1 MFNIPTDDDSD
12 DYYVVVDDDND
23 DDDNYANDNDDNYAN
38 DDGNDDDNHI
48 STHHFYE
55 GYSSSSS
62 STSSITYTYPSK
74 HCCMLLCI
82 KNHENKLEVMY
93 IQNAIKQ
100 NHQQLHSITPYTG
113 LWTCTHPECIHY

>member
-12 DYYVVVDDDND
+12 DYYVVVDDDN

-48 STHHFYE
+48 NTHHFYE
-55 GYSSSSS
+55 GYSSSSSS